1 MPADERQAIVDG
13 HVRACASND
22 VPGAN
27 LRGFVEPAFRDEG
40 EEGPVEVQ
48 TVEFCG
54 GRPGAANLIL
64 EPAIFFEVEAVGEF
78 PGSGGQF
85 GVERFHHGSPTRI
98 QRVEWANRFTCTLCH
113 ATCNPQEGE
122 PDRVNRVMRFLGLR
136 TAIIGIGA
144 AAVIAVPTAMGLGHT
159 PAKST
164 IAPSPSATGSG
175 RAGDDHAATS
185 SPVAQATPTPT
196 PTPSSTPTAT
206 PAAATNRPAATAA
219 APPPVPPAA
228 VPSFSHVFVIVME
241 NHEYGA
247 VIGSAEAPYINSLA
261 ATYGLATNYYGA
273 SHPSLPNYLALTAGS
288 TFGIASDCTTC
299 YVNATNIADQV
310 ESSGR
315 SWKAY
320 IEDMPTPCFT
330 GASSGNYAMKHNP
343 FMYYNDIRNNPGR
356 CGTHVVPFTQF
367 CLDMSR

>member
-27 LRGFVEPAFRDEG
+27 LRGFVMPALRDG
-40 EEGPVEVQ
+40 GAEGPVEVQ

-64 EPAIFFEVEAVGEF
+64 EPAIFFEVQALGEF

-85 GVERFHHGSPTRI
+85 GVERVHHGSPTRI

-144 AAVIAVPTAMGLGHT
+144 AAVIAGPTGMVLGHT

-164 IAPSPSATGSG
+164 IATSPSATGAGAG
-175 RAGDDHAATS
+175 RDN
-185 SPVAQATPTPT
+185 Q
-196 PTPSSTPTAT
+196 
-206 PAAATNRPAATAA
+206 A
-219 APPPVPPAA
+219 AP
-228 VPSFSHVFVIVME
+228 
-241 NHEYGA
+241 
-247 VIGSAEAPYINSLA
+247 
-261 ATYGLATNYYGA
+261 
-273 SHPSLPNYLALTAGS
+273 
-288 TFGIASDCTTC
+288 TT
-299 YVNATNIADQV
+299 
-310 ESSGR
+310 S
-315 SWKAY
+315 
-320 IEDMPTPCFT
+320 P
-330 GASSGNYAMKHNP
+330 
-343 FMYYNDIRNNPGR
+343 
-356 CGTHVVPFTQF
+356 
-367 CLDMSR
+367 